1 MSTQRRSLQ
10 VFGELRRLARQ
21 RKPPSAPEVTALIAR
36 ILSAGSSPIIEERS
50 SGVVIRFAADAPA
63 GISLTCL
70 LHRAP
75 EVPLTAAEAAVT
87 RELCAGRT
95 LAQIASLRGVS
106 HNTVK
111 SQVRHI
117 FRKLNVATRVELLRL
132 LGP

>member
-1 MSTQRRSLQ
+1 MSAHRRSLQ
-10 VFGELRRLARQ
+10 VLGELRRLARQ
-21 RKPPSAPEVTALIAR
+21 RKPPPAPEVTALITR
-36 ILSAGSSPIIEERS
+36 ILSGCQAPVIEERAS
-50 SGVVIRFAADAPA
+50 SVVIRFAADAPC
-63 GISLTCL
+63 GVSLLCL

-75 EVPLTAAEAAVT
+75 EAPLTTAEAAVV

-117 FRKLNVATRVELLRL
+117 FRKFNVATRVELLRL
-132 LGP
+132 FGP